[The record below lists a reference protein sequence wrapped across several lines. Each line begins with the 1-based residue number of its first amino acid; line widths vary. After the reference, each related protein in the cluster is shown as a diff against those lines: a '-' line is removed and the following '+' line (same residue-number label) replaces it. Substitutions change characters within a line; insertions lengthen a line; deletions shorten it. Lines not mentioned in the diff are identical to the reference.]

1 MKIKHFVLAIAA
13 LSAPLVN
20 AFQTQDTRILRFPD
34 IHKEHVTFVY
44 AGDVYIAN
52 TLTGKSERLTH
63 HEGFETFPKFSPDG
77 RRIAFAAQYN
87 GSRQIYVINR
97 DGSGLKQLTYYNDV
111 GPMPPRGGYDYRVM
125 DWTPDGKNIVFR
137 ANRTPWGKRM
147 GRPYMISAEGGL
159 ETPMAIPETGGGMLS
174 PDGKQYLY
182 TPIDREFRTWKR
194 SRGGRAQDVWVYDL
208 EKNTSKQLTSHR
220 ATDRQPTCVNDSIY
234 FVSDR
239 DYTLNLYKYREGK
252 DPIPMTTHSEFD
264 VLWPSAGPDAIVY
277 ENGGYLY
284 RFDEATKAT
293 SKLVINVEGIRE
305 HTLAYSKNVSE
316 FIDSMDISH
325 DGKRAIFSARGDI
338 FSVPVKHGPT
348 RNLSHTPE
356 SREIEVSWSPNG
368 RYIAYMSDT
377 SGEYEIYIKD
387 RANNNQV
394 KQLTDNGTIWRFTP
408 KWSHDNSKLIFA
420 DKNHILW
427 LLDIKT
433 AALTK
438 IDVAQFDEN
447 GLTQYV
453 WSPNSQDI
461 VYVKNNEN
469 RYASL
474 FHYNIESKKITR
486 LTDEMTSENNPTFSP
501 DGEYLYFSSERD
513 FNLTFSSY
521 EFDYMFNRATRVY
534 SVAVND
540 QIKPLNQ
547 PSSDEAE
554 ILLESAEEQSKDK
567 HDKNT
572 SIQVSGF
579 MNRVVATN
587 APAGNYRS
595 LTAVKN
601 GVLVLSGGALKL
613 ISNEPN
619 GKVSTVA
626 AGVSQFK
633 TSTNGEHVI
642 VRAGENISV
651 IKPKAKQDLKSNQ
664 LDLSKMML
672 KIHPKIEWQQ
682 MYVEGWRTLRDWF
695 YDENHHGQ
703 DWEQILKRYQPMASA
718 VAHRTDL
725 DYVLS
730 EIAGEINA
738 GHIYVQSGDAP
749 KAERKKHG
757 LLGVELQSHDS
768 GFVKINKIY
777 KGEDWHEDFRSPLG
791 QTGVN
796 ASVGDFI
803 ISVNGQAVNQVSNFY
818 ELLENTQGETI
829 ELMLS
834 EQPNEEGAWKVMVK
848 PVSSEQGLR
857 YLEWTNSRAEY
868 VSKLS
873 DGKIGYVHLPNTHYE
888 GNRSLFKNFMPQ
900 TTKDAMIIDDR
911 YNGGGF
917 IPEHLITWLSRKPL
931 NYWKRR
937 GVEPTKTPAFAH
949 DGPKAMLINGYS
961 SSGGDA
967 LPYYFRQAGLGKL
980 IGTRTWGGLI
990 GISGNPYLV
999 DGGQVIAA
1007 TFRILDNEG
1016 NWIIENEGVTP
1027 DIEVVDRPELIHA
1040 GQDPSIER
1048 AVKELL
1054 KELKANPREP
1064 LVVPPAPSNFRY
1076 KFYRAI
1082 DLKEANKPLF
1092 YVKASSRFI
1101 INHSFNVISI

>member
-1 MKIKHFVLAIAA
+1 MLLCNITHCKNERRMKIKNLVLAMAA
-13 LSAPLVN
+13 VVAPLAS

-44 AGDVYIAN
+44 AGDIYVAN
-52 TLTGKSERLTH
+52 TKTGKSQRLTH

-77 RRIAFAAQYN
+77 SQIAFSAQYN
-87 GSRQIYVINR
+87 GSRQVYVINR

-147 GRPYMISAEGGL
+147 GRPYMVPAEGGL
-159 ETPMAIPETGGGMLS
+159 EQPMAIPETGGGMLS
-174 PDGKQYLY
+174 PDGSKYVY

-208 EKNTSKQLTSHR
+208 ENNTSKQLTSHR
-220 ATDRQPTCVNDSIY
+220 ATDQQPTWVNDSIY

-252 DPIPMTTHSEFD
+252 SPVRMTTHDDFD

-284 RFDEATKAT
+284 RFDEATK
-293 SKLVINVEGIRE
+293 SSEKLTINVEGIRE
-305 HTLAYSKNVSE
+305 HTLPYSKNVSDY
-316 FIDSMDISH
+316 IDSMDISH
-325 DGKRAIFSARGDI
+325 DGNRAVFTARGEI
-338 FSVPVKHGPT
+338 FTVPVKQGPT
-348 RNLSHTPE
+348 RNLSYTPE
-356 SREIEVSWSPNG
+356 GREIEASWSPNG
-368 RYIAYMSDT
+368 RYIAYMSDET
-377 SGEYEIYIKD
+377 GEYEIYIKD
-387 RANNNQV
+387 RANNNEV
-394 KQLTDNGTIWRFTP
+394 KQLTSNGTIWRFTP
-408 KWSHDNSKLIFA
+408 KWSPDNSKLLFA
-420 DKNHILW
+420 DKNHTLW
-427 LLDIKT
+427 LLDIASGKQ
-433 AALTK
+433 TK

-453 WSPNSQDI
+453 WSPNSNDI

-469 RYASL
+469 RYSSL
-474 FHYNIESKKITR
+474 FHFNIESKKVTR
-486 LTDEMTSENNPTFSP
+486 LTDEMTSESNPTFSP

-513 FNLTFSSY
+513 YNLTFSSY

-534 SVAVND
+534 AVAVNN
-540 QIKPLNQ
+540 QITPINAL
-547 PSSDEAE
+547 SSDEAGIVTE
-554 ILLESAEEQSKDK
+554 ETEDKPKQDNTNVLEPQ
-567 HDKNT
+567 
-572 SIQVSGF
+572 GF
-579 MNRVVATN
+579 MKRVVATN
-587 APAGNYRS
+587 APAGNYRG
-595 LTAVKN
+595 LTGVEG
-601 GVLVLSGGALKL
+601 GVLTLSSGALKL
-613 ISNEPN
+613 IPN
-619 GKVSTVA
+619 KPDGKVATVASGVSQYKVST
-626 AGVSQFK
+626 
-633 TSTNGEHVI
+633 NGKHI
-642 VRAGENISV
+642 IARSGKNISV
-651 IKPKAKQDLKSNQ
+651 IKPKAKQDLKVNQ
-664 LDLSKMML
+664 LDLSKMNL
-672 KIHPKIEWQQ
+672 KIDPKVEWQQ

-703 DWEQILKRYQPMASA
+703 DWDGILKRYQPMADA

-749 KAERKKHG
+749 TTERKKHG
-757 LLGVELQSHDS
+757 LLGAEVESHPS

-777 KGEDWHEDFRSPLG
+777 QGEDWHEDFRSPLG
-791 QTGVN
+791 QTGIN
-796 ASVGDFI
+796 ASVGNFI
-803 ISVNGQAVNQVSNFY
+803 LSVNGQAVDQVSNFF
-818 ELLENTQGETI
+818 ELLENTQGEPV

-834 EQPNEEGAWKVMVK
+834 DSPSFDAAWKVTVK
-848 PVSSEQGLR
+848 PVASEQGLR
-857 YLEWTNSRAEY
+857 YLEWVNSRAEY

-873 DGKIGYVHLPNTHYE
+873 NGKIGYVHLPNTHYE

-900 TTKDAMIIDDR
+900 TTKEAMIIDDR

-931 NYWKRR
+931 KYWKRR

-1007 TFRILDNEG
+1007 TFRILDNDG

-1027 DIEVVDRPELIHA
+1027 DIEVVDRPDLIHA
-1040 GQDPSIER
+1040 GKDPSVER

-1054 KELKANPREP
+1054 EELEANPKKP
-1064 LVVPPAPSNFRY
+1064 LVVPPAPSNFR
-1076 KFYRAI
+1076 
-1082 DLKEANKPLF
+1082 D
-1092 YVKASSRFI
+1092 
-1101 INHSFNVISI
+1101 

>member
-1 MKIKHFVLAIAA
+1 MKIKNLVLAMAA
-13 LSAPLVN
+13 VVAPLAS

-44 AGDVYIAN
+44 AGDIYVAN
-52 TLTGKSERLTH
+52 TKTGKSQRLTH

-77 RRIAFAAQYN
+77 SKIAFSAQYN
-87 GSRQIYVINR
+87 GSRQVYVINR

-147 GRPYMISAEGGL
+147 GRPYMVPAEGGL
-159 ETPMAIPETGGGMLS
+159 EQPMAIPETGGGMLS
-174 PDGKQYLY
+174 PDGSKYVY

-208 EKNTSKQLTSHR
+208 ENNTSKQLTSHR
-220 ATDRQPTCVNDSIY
+220 ATDQQPTWVNDSIY

-252 DPIPMTTHSEFD
+252 SPVRMTTHDDFD

-284 RFDEATKAT
+284 RFDEATK
-293 SKLVINVEGIRE
+293 SSEKLKINVEGIRE
-305 HTLAYSKNVSE
+305 HTLPYSKNVSD

-325 DGKRAIFSARGDI
+325 DGNRAVFTARGEI
-338 FSVPVKHGPT
+338 FTVPVKQGPT
-348 RNLSHTPE
+348 RNLSYTPE
-356 SREIEVSWSPNG
+356 GREIEASWSPNG
-368 RYIAYMSDT
+368 RYIAYMSDVT
-377 SGEYEIYIKD
+377 GEYEIYIKD
-387 RANNNQV
+387 RANNNEV
-394 KQLTDNGTIWRFTP
+394 KQLTSNGTIWRFTP
-408 KWSHDNSKLIFA
+408 KWSPDNSKLLFA
-420 DKNHILW
+420 DKNHTLW
-427 LLDIKT
+427 LLDIASGKQ
-433 AALTK
+433 TK

-453 WSPNSQDI
+453 WSPNSSDI

-469 RYASL
+469 RYSSL
-474 FHYNIESKKITR
+474 FHFNIESKKVTR
-486 LTDEMTSENNPTFSP
+486 LTDEMTSESKPTFSP

-513 FNLTFSSY
+513 YNLTFSSY

-534 SVAVND
+534 AVAVNN
-540 QIKPLNQ
+540 QITPINAL
-547 PSSDEAE
+547 SSDEAGIVTE
-554 ILLESAEEQSKDK
+554 ESEDKSKQENTNTLEPQ
-567 HDKNT
+567 
-572 SIQVSGF
+572 GF
-579 MNRVVATN
+579 MKRVVATN
-587 APAGNYRS
+587 APAGNYRG
-595 LTAVKN
+595 LTGVEG
-601 GVLVLSGGALKL
+601 GVLTLSGGALKL
-613 ISNEPN
+613 ISNKPD
-619 GKVSTVA
+619 GKVATVASGVSQYKVST
-626 AGVSQFK
+626 
-633 TSTNGEHVI
+633 NGKHI
-642 VRAGENISV
+642 IARSGKNISV
-651 IKPKAKQDLKSNQ
+651 IKPKAKQDLKANQ
-664 LDLSKMML
+664 LDLSKMNL
-672 KIHPKIEWQQ
+672 KIDPKVEWQQ

-703 DWEQILKRYQPMASA
+703 DWDAILKRYQPMADA

-749 KAERKKHG
+749 TAERKKHG
-757 LLGVELQSHDS
+757 LLGAEVESHPS

-777 KGEDWHEDFRSPLG
+777 QGEDWHEDFRSPLG
-791 QTGVN
+791 QTGIN
-796 ASVGDFI
+796 ASVGNFI
-803 ISVNGQAVNQVSNFY
+803 LSVNGQAVDQVSNFF
-818 ELLENTQGETI
+818 ELLENTQGEPV

-834 EQPNEEGAWKVMVK
+834 DSPSFDAAWKVTVK
-848 PVSSEQGLR
+848 PVASEQGLR
-857 YLEWTNSRAEY
+857 YLEWVNSRAEY

-873 DGKIGYVHLPNTHYE
+873 NGKIGYVHLPNTHYE

-900 TTKDAMIIDDR
+900 TTKEAMIIDDR

-917 IPEHLITWLSRKPL
+917 IPEHLIIWLSRKPL

-1007 TFRILDNEG
+1007 TFRILDNDG

-1040 GQDPSIER
+1040 GKDPSVER

-1054 KELKANPREP
+1054 KELEANPKKP
-1064 LVVPPAPSNFRY
+1064 LVVPPAPSNFR
-1076 KFYRAI
+1076 
-1082 DLKEANKPLF
+1082 D
-1092 YVKASSRFI
+1092 
-1101 INHSFNVISI
+1101 